1 MATGRGR
8 RAASGDRAPAH
19 AGRQRGRA
27 GHGAT
32 VQAIVVADE
41 RTDDAGTVER
51 LLRQYAENEHREVL
65 TNAERLGVVEQLSLL
80 NVSAAQIAKRT
91 G

>member
-1 MATGRGR
+1 
-8 RAASGDRAPAH
+8 
-19 AGRQRGRA
+19 
-27 GHGAT
+27 
-32 VQAIVVADE
+32 VQVIVVADE